1 MQEILGSH
9 TLLLFSGCLNISFIC
24 KPSFTCKPC
33 GSTLK
38 NFHKFTHFLSS
49 LTAFAV
55 LQVTCMGLPRWLN
68 DKESACKAG
77 DMGFIPGSGRSPG
90 VGNGNPLQ
98 YSCLRNTTA
107 EEPGWLQFRG
117 SQRVRHDLATKQQL
131 ASSCLGYRSRETL
144 ISLHSSLSTAFQ
156 HLCSSLLRTLLASY
170 SNIKDQLLWGTPWF
184 YPGFPLSHSPPNPKY
199 E

>member
-1 MQEILGSH
+1 MGRCSLHCWLRHRVKSLEHQQLSWTMRWPCEPKSH
-9 TLLLFSGCLNISFIC
+9 TKELYTSSEFLEHKREIRGF
-24 KPSFTCKPC
+24 P
-33 GSTLK
+33 GSSVVK
-38 NFHKFTHFLSS
+38 N
-49 LTAFAV
+49 
-55 LQVTCMGLPRWLN
+55 LPAR
-68 DKESACKAG
+68 AG
-77 DMGFIPGSGRSPG
+77 DAVSIPGSGRSPG